1 MGKMLLNGA
10 TVKRISGKTEVVQ
23 VCRFECFRVQAL
35 ETWFGML
42 LAEAS
47 GRSPRRSRRKGEL
60 MLCQR
65 RTGIVSDT
73 TE

>member
-1 MGKMLLNGA
+1 MLLNGA

-47 GRSPRRSRRKGEL
+47 GRGHGDQEEREN
-60 MLCQR
+60 
-65 RTGIVSDT
+65 
-73 TE
+73 